1 MKNRLKNSTLIIFG
15 ILTLSLIHPSL
26 SAQFNEDSKLINFG
40 TGFVVSGNLR
50 HPNSFST
57 FENNNW
63 LPIHLSYEFGIN
75 ENSFAEEYSKN
86 ITFGAFGIHHLQM
99 HSYHSIQHDNTIY
112 RSWNI
117 FNLGILGNFHFTEYI
132 PKNFMEL
139 DQEKW
144 DIYGG
149 IKVGI
154 FLEYYRSNFDNDPTD
169 LTALTGG
176 FFEDDLSYSP
186 NLSLALGARYTI
198 AKPLAAYAEIGIGS
212 YNLFNIGLTY
222 SK

>member
-1 MKNRLKNSTLIIFG
+1 MNKRLINRSLAIAM
-15 ILTLSLIHPSL
+15 ILALSLIHSGV

-40 TGFVVSGNLR
+40 TGFVVTGNLS
-50 HPNSFST
+50 HSNSLNN
-57 FENNNW
+57 FETNSW

-86 ITFGAFGIHHLQM
+86 ITFGAFAVHHLQK
-99 HSYHSIQHDNTIY
+99 HSYYSNQYDYSLY
-112 RSWNI
+112 RSWNTM
-117 FNLGILGNFHFTEYI
+117 NLGILGNFHFTEFV
-132 PKNFMEL
+132 PKNIL
-139 DQEKW
+139 NLNPQKW
-144 DIYGG
+144 DLYGG
-149 IKVGI
+149 LKVGI
-154 FLEYYRSNFDNDPTD
+154 FLEYYRSNFDIDPTD

-176 FFEDDLSYSP
+176 FFEDDLRYSP
-186 NLSLALGARYTI
+186 NLSLTLGARYQI